1 MTYCWKCR
9 YCDTL
14 FEIQRPIAE
23 YGIPPPDN
31 DPEYD
36 CGCPDAETAGRFVRV
51 YEAPM
56 IMQAALPDGHTRPG
70 FRREKEALKLEIA
83 AASAPPKQ
91 AAELKKAAAQ
101 RRREKE

>member
-1 MTYCWKCR
+1 MSQSHVGPTDHCESCNALDWR
-9 YCDTL
+9 
-14 FEIQRPIAE
+14 
-23 YGIPPPDN
+23 
-31 DPEYD
+31 
-36 CGCPDAETAGRFVRV
+36 RV

-70 FRREKEALKLEIA
+70 FRREKEALKLEVA